1 MIGKEQRWL
10 ECSFLPSPSMD
21 ERRGTYDLVCVRARV
36 CRCCRRCLCA
46 AGWKIGVNAAA
57 SVFFPPVVIK
67 SLVGR
72 RLLSPPKLF
81 PEYMNTLL
89 SFKRNKRA
97 IIWGKREQEERA
109 KPSQTASLPAF
120 VRDQHRLPLPFPSI
134 ATNKWLLQLTGL
146 LSVSLLVFVRPDKL
160 PHSKFCPL

>member
-1 MIGKEQRWL
+1 MLLPPISVYGWKERNIWIGVCACACVSL
-10 ECSFLPSPSMD
+10 LSALPP
-21 ERRGTYDLVCVRARV
+21 
-36 CRCCRRCLCA
+36 CC
-46 AGWKIGVNAAA
+46 GVKIGVSAAA

-89 SFKRNKRA
+89 SFKRNKHA

-109 KPSQTASLPAF
+109 KPSRTASLPAF

-134 ATNKWLLQLTGL
+134 ATNKWLLRLMGL
-146 LSVSLLVFVRPDKL
+146 LSVSLLVFVRPDEL

>member
-1 MIGKEQRWL
+1 MEKSNGDWSAPSSHLRLWMKGEEHMIW
-10 ECSFLPSPSMD
+10 C
-21 ERRGTYDLVCVRARV
+21 VCVCV
-36 CRCCRRCLCA
+36 CVVVV
-46 AGWKIGVNAAA
+46 GVA
-57 SVFFPPVVIK
+57 SVLQGEKLVSMRRLLFFFPPVVIK

-89 SFKRNKRA
+89 SFKRNKCA